1 MKLTDYLHK
10 NRIRANA
17 FAKVAQVTPAAV
29 CSWINHGNM
38 PRKIET
44 LRRITAATNGHVTAN
59 DWVDASA
66 DNSRW
71 VVLAKEE

>member
-17 FAKVAQVTPAAV
+17 FAKMVQVSPATV
-29 CSWINHGNM
+29 GRWMYDEKM
-38 PRKIET
+38 PFKIET
-44 LRRITAATNGHVTAN
+44 FRRIAAATNGQVTAN

>member
-1 MKLTDYLHK
+1 MKLTNYLRK

-17 FAKVAQVTPAAV
+17 FAKIVQVSPATV
-29 CSWINHGNM
+29 GRWMYDEKM
-38 PRKIET
+38 PFKIET
-44 LRRITAATNGHVTAN
+44 FRRIAAATNGHVTAN

-71 VVLAKEE
+71 VVLAKDE